1 MSNSLWRHGLQ
12 HGSPPCHS
20 STHRVC
26 SNSCPSGQWCHPT
39 NSSFVG
45 LISSCLQSFPAS
57 ESFPLSQLLH
67 ISKPKYWSSCF
78 SISLS
83 NEDSGLISFRID
95 WFDLLAVQGTLKSL
109 IQHHSSRASVF
120 QCSAFFMVQLS
131 HLYMST
137 EKTIAL
143 TRWTFVG
150 KVMSLLFNMLSRFVI
165 AFLSRNKHLS
175 ISWLPSPSAG
185 IWGPKKIK
193 SVTVSIA
200 SSSLC
205 HEVMGPDAMILAF
218 WMLHFKPVFSLSS
231 FIKRLLS
238 SSSFSALRVV
248 SSAYLRLLIFLL
260 AVLVCMCST
269 QLQNDDFSCE

>member
-12 HGSPPCHS
+12 HASLPCHS

-67 ISKPKYWSSCF
+67 ISKPKYQSSPF

-120 QCSAFFMVQLS
+120 QCSAFFMVQFS

-143 TRWTFVG
+143 TRWTFVS
-150 KVMSLLFNMLSRFVI
+150 KVMSLLFNMLS
-165 AFLSRNKHLS
+165 
-175 ISWLPSPSAG
+175 
-185 IWGPKKIK
+185 
-193 SVTVSIA
+193 
-200 SSSLC
+200 
-205 HEVMGPDAMILAF
+205 
-218 WMLHFKPVFSLSS
+218 
-231 FIKRLLS
+231 
-238 SSSFSALRVV
+238 SFSSKELASFNFMAIVTICSDFGAQKDKV
-248 SSAYLRLLIFLL
+248 SYCFHCFPISLLWNDGTGCHDLSFLN
-260 AVLVCMCST
+260 VE
-269 QLQNDDFSCE
+269 F